1 MTKCQKWKLKQ
12 QFIVLSAQ
20 IKQRQIEINL
30 IIAIMIVFKKHA
42 VTVAILRPQLVF
54 KSKLKMRFQYLNEDK
69 LVVNIR
75 TQKIGYITGTMV
87 TVDVQKRLI
96 KMEVDDNEDQQ
107 RQQNWHP
114 QKPQF
119 EVGYG

>member
-1 MTKCQKWKLKQ
+1 
-12 QFIVLSAQ
+12 
-20 IKQRQIEINL
+20 
-30 IIAIMIVFKKHA
+30 
-42 VTVAILRPQLVF
+42 
-54 KSKLKMRFQYLNEDK
+54 MRFQYLNEDK

-119 EVGYG
+119 EVGYGWMFSKHIEQAPEGCDFNFFKTDYGEPVNEPDIF